1 MVEYSRSDIKRVN
14 SSFIIEPFHKKKSEK
29 KKESFRLIEMMD
41 LGIYFIV
48 PLLVGLGIGIYI
60 DSRIGSKPIG
70 VVCGLI
76 FGMLSFFFNLL
87 KIVREFSHHA
97 SNKH

>member
-14 SSFIIEPFHKKKSEK
+14 SSFTIEPFHKKKPRI

-41 LGIYFIV
+41 LGVYFVV
-48 PLLVGLGIGIYI
+48 PLLVGLGIGAFI
-60 DSRIGSKPIG
+60 DSKLGSKPVG

-97 SNKH
+97 SN